1 MKKIVLSLLAIA
13 IVSTIIVSCQKE
25 KESIVPTQKVK
36 IGDVEFYSSQIH
48 TQSEIETGIDEFY
61 SNRGPIQKIKKW
73 IKAHTGTHLFN
84 NCSGSNP
91 CGPCPG
97 ICIPL
102 GIISYPSPDGTLS
115 EEEIAENIGALEM
128 TNWDDANMIVSF
140 PDSRIFTI
148 NSTFYVHEDIN
159 MGEQSA
165 GAFNASSFIIKKGVY
180 PLSYRRGQSP
190 QTIINIEL
198 R

>member
-1 MKKIVLSLLAIA
+1 MKKIVLSLFAIGMLSA
-13 IVSTIIVSCQKE
+13 IVVSCQKE
-25 KESIVPTQKVK
+25 KEVITPIQKVK
-36 IGDVEFYSSQIH
+36 IGEVEFYSSQIH
-48 TQSEIETGIDEFY
+48 SQSEIEAGMDAFY
-61 SNRGPIQKIKKW
+61 NNRGPIQKIKKW

-128 TNWDDANMIVSF
+128 TNLDDATMVVSF
-140 PDSRIFTI
+140 PDARIFTI
-148 NSTFYVHEDIN
+148 NNTFYVTEDIN

-180 PLSYRRGQSP
+180 PLSYRRGGAP